1 MSFADKILDIEK
13 QLLELKNQYEEL
25 ERQLKEKE
33 AYIDA
38 IRIWGEEWKHCKQY
52 QTL

>member
-1 MSFADKILDIEK
+1 MSFSDKYLDIEK
-13 QLLELKNQYEEL
+13 RLLELKNQYEEL

-38 IRIWGEEWKHCKQY
+38 IRI
-52 QTL
+52 

>member
-1 MSFADKILDIEK
+1 MSFADKILDIEQ
-13 QLLELKNQYEEL
+13 QLLELKIQYEEL

-38 IRIWGEEWKHCKQY
+38 IRI
-52 QTL
+52 